1 MAIIGM
7 HKLSEIPG
15 SDEMNLQELG
25 HRIRDRRERC
35 QLKQTDVAAALQ
47 VSPQAVSKWERGENA
62 PDISLLPALGKLL
75 GVSVD
80 WLLGSY
86 AEDRD
91 VFEATVLSSGVQ
103 NAREMSE
110 RLRPREFAAW
120 TNSAC
125 FLLTQTVLQHD
136 GVPIKYSGPGILC
149 FFSGAKH
156 RDRALRAAISA
167 KQASSAPLKIGIATG
182 AIYFGSIG
190 HPDYAQPDVMGEAV
204 SIARL
209 AAGWAAGN
217 TRSGIVASLATLT
230 GLADSASFGDQQ
242 EAQFTGISHPV
253 KVCEVKC

>member
-1 MAIIGM
+1 MG
-7 HKLSEIPG
+7 
-15 SDEMNLQELG
+15 Q
-25 HRIRDRRERC
+25 RIRTRREKC
-35 QLKQTDVAAALQ
+35 GLKQSDVAAALQ

-62 PDISLLPALGKLL
+62 PDISLLPALSRLL

-110 RLRPREFAAW
+110 RLEPREFAAW
-120 TNSAC
+120 TNSVC
-125 FLLTQTVLQHD
+125 FQVTEAVLQHD

-149 FFSGAKH
+149 FFSGAEHCK
-156 RDRALRAAISA
+156 RAVQAAISA
-167 KQASSAPLKIGIATG
+167 NSASSAPLKIGIAAG
-182 AIYFGSIG
+182 PIYFGTIG

-217 TRSGIVASLATLT
+217 TSSGIAASAPTLT
-230 GLADSASFGDQQ
+230 GLADLVSFGKEQ
-242 EAQFTGISHPV
+242 EARFTGISHPV